1 MKKINKKDLIT
12 YTVLAIITCIIFIPL
27 LVGHYAS
34 DSYNIYNIGY
44 HDYAIK
50 YSLNDGRIFMS
61 VLGLIANKIN
71 IPLNIYISITL
82 FLALL
87 ISNVAVMVLSKIIKK
102 YKEPKNIFQEIVVII
117 ISYITIFNF
126 MYLENLY
133 FVESIV
139 MAVSILLL
147 IISANVV
154 VEKNKQYFI
163 KSVILTIL
171 AIMFYQGT
179 IGLFFAYVLLF
190 TILKNNNNIK
200 QIIFDFLQ
208 SGIVGAVGVL
218 TNLLIIK
225 VIGYIFN
232 MSQSRYGSLANIP
245 RNMIYILGEM
255 PKIMQ
260 QTFGLFPKNALI
272 IFLSIL
278 TVIAYIYQLKNIN
291 KEDNTISKYIVIV
304 LITIA
309 SAYIIH
315 LTTLTGWSGARL
327 KNSLGAL
334 IGIIFIFLYAGTD
347 IFQNKDKLNTFT
359 SVTLLAFTIINVVN
373 YEYIILQHKKV
384 NILEKEEVQKL
395 DEYISNYEEDTGIK
409 VTKIAKVVIIGKQ
422 SKGYFS
428 GIKNR
433 TAYTHNSMRVYWSTE
448 GIINFYTQRNLENVT
463 ITKSQKEFY
472 EQNEDE
478 QIGYK
483 CIDDTLYIS
492 DYIY

>member
-12 YTVLAIITCIIFIPL
+12 YTVLTIITCIIFIPL

-61 VLGLIANKIN
+61 ALGLIANKIN

-147 IISANVV
+147 IISANVL

-171 AIMFYQGT
+171 AIMCYQGT

-190 TILKNNNNIK
+190 TILKNK
-200 QIIFDFLQ
+200 L
-208 SGIVGAVGVL
+208 
-218 TNLLIIK
+218 
-225 VIGYIFN
+225 Y
-232 MSQSRYGSLANIP
+232 
-245 RNMIYILGEM
+245 E
-255 PKIMQ
+255 
-260 QTFGLFPKNALI
+260 
-272 IFLSIL
+272 
-278 TVIAYIYQLKNIN
+278 IN
-291 KEDNTISKYIVIV
+291 
-304 LITIA
+304 
-309 SAYIIH
+309 
-315 LTTLTGWSGARL
+315 
-327 KNSLGAL
+327 
-334 IGIIFIFLYAGTD
+334 
-347 IFQNKDKLNTFT
+347 
-359 SVTLLAFTIINVVN
+359 
-373 YEYIILQHKKV
+373 
-384 NILEKEEVQKL
+384 
-395 DEYISNYEEDTGIK
+395 
-409 VTKIAKVVIIGKQ
+409 
-422 SKGYFS
+422 
-428 GIKNR
+428 
-433 TAYTHNSMRVYWSTE
+433 
-448 GIINFYTQRNLENVT
+448 
-463 ITKSQKEFY
+463 
-472 EQNEDE
+472 
-478 QIGYK
+478 
-483 CIDDTLYIS
+483 
-492 DYIY
+492 